1 MEDDHPQPPGSS
13 TSDRNL
19 ATSSHSYTSRSS
31 PLPDLGRR
39 SVDQEFV
46 TTYPDDWEDIDT
58 AEDIMSARSETGSRA
73 GPSTPRKASSAV
85 GRGGTSSPT
94 PSKRSGTTPV
104 RRRKPPR
111 PARPELASPRASE
124 SRASTGTSSATSA
137 SSPLASTL
145 GGTFSALLAILRV
158 IVSIFNVL
166 LGPIIYP
173 MIYTTLAISLV
184 SLAAYYLL
192 PNLPRFVLLLTGKL
206 VRLLARTW
214 TPSIP
219 SLNGWSG
226 WNTTDVRLGQ
236 EALSIPFRAIVA
248 APACAITGV
257 LCPLSIV
264 TRRGPGGAG
273 GEEHEFVARPF
284 WQWDVFGGGSSAADV
299 VDVGRVARGLTKEIK
314 QARDIFD
321 SVRMLGDGT
330 LIGGLEY
337 VR

>member
-1 MEDDHPQPPGSS
+1 
-13 TSDRNL
+13 
-19 ATSSHSYTSRSS
+19 
-31 PLPDLGRR
+31 
-39 SVDQEFV
+39 
-46 TTYPDDWEDIDT
+46 
-58 AEDIMSARSETGSRA
+58 
-73 GPSTPRKASSAV
+73 
-85 GRGGTSSPT
+85 
-94 PSKRSGTTPV
+94 
-104 RRRKPPR
+104 
-111 PARPELASPRASE
+111 
-124 SRASTGTSSATSA
+124 
-137 SSPLASTL
+137 
-145 GGTFSALLAILRV
+145 LRV
-158 IVSIFNVL
+158 GASIFNIL

-173 MIYTTLAISLV
+173 MIYTTLAISLL

-192 PNLPRFVLLLTGKL
+192 PHLPRFVLLLIGKL

-219 SLNGWSG
+219 SLNGWVG
-226 WNTTDVRLGQ
+226 WNITDVRLGQ

-264 TRRGPGGAG
+264 TRRGPDGVR
-273 GEEHEFVARPF
+273 GEEPDVVARPF
-284 WQWDVFGGGSSAADV
+284 WQWDMFGGGSSAVDI